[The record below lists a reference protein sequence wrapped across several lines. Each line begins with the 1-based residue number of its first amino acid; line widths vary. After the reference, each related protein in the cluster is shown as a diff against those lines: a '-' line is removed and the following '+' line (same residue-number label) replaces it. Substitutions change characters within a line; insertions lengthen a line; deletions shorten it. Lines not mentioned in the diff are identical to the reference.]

1 MSQTDTP
8 PDLLRALI
16 ETELRERQRFAGLLH
31 DDVLQLLAAARM
43 ALHGVEG
50 AETARALIAQ
60 SIQRGRDLC
69 QGLQVRYEAA
79 TVSEVVSVLLDRFRT
94 QYGLQVA
101 FDCPPGVVLDELAQ
115 SLVASCLHELLF
127 NVYRHAP
134 NGAVRGQLA
143 THRHWTV
150 LRVENEVPVSLQTQ
164 TFSEGMG
171 LGALRQRVGAAQ
183 GTTQRW
189 MDPDGWHVV
198 SVCIPAASVPQRA

>member
-1 MSQTDTP
+1 MSETGAP
-8 PDLLRALI
+8 SDLLRALI

-43 ALHGVEG
+43 ELHGVDG
-50 AETARALIAQ
+50 AETARGLIGQ

-79 TVSEVVSVLLDRFRT
+79 TVSEVVSVLLERFRT
-94 QYGLQVA
+94 QYGLQID
-101 FDCPPGVVLDELAQ
+101 FDCPAGVVLDELAQ

-134 NGAVRGQLA
+134 RGAVRGAL
-143 THRHWTV
+143 TPHRHWTV
-150 LRVENEVPVSLQTQ
+150 LRVENEVPGGSGAPP
-164 TFSEGMG
+164 SPEGMG

-189 MDPDGWHVV
+189 VDPAGWYVV
-198 SVCIPAASVPQRA
+198 SVCIPTTPRPQTS

>member
-1 MSQTDTP
+1 MNQTETP

-43 ALHGVEG
+43 ELHGVRG
-50 AETARALIAQ
+50 ADNARALIAQ

-94 QYGLQVA
+94 QYGLRIA

-134 NGAVRGQLA
+134 NQPVRGQLA

-150 LRVENEVPVSLQTQ
+150 LRVENELPDGFREEKV
-164 TFSEGMG
+164 SEGMG

-189 MDPDGWHVV
+189 VDPTGWHVV
-198 SVCIPAASVPQRA
+198 SVCIPRASVPQRP

>member
-1 MSQTDTP
+1 MSASETP

-43 ALHGVEG
+43 ELHGVNG
-50 AETARALIAQ
+50 ADSARALIAQ

-94 QYGLQVA
+94 QYGLQVS

-134 NGAVRGQLA
+134 KGAVRGKLS

-150 LRVENEVPVSLQTQ
+150 LRVENELPEGFESEQHV
-164 TFSEGMG
+164 EGMG
-171 LGALRQRVGAAQ
+171 LGALRQRVRAAQ

-189 MDPDGWHVV
+189 VEPSGWHVV
-198 SVCIPAASVPQRA
+198 SVCIPRTSVPQAP